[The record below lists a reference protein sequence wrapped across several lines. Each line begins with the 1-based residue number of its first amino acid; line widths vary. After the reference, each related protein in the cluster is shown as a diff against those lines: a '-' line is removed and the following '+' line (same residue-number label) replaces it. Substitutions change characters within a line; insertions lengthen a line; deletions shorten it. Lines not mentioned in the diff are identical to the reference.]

1 MTKSRRL
8 PLLVAALVAT
18 LALGA
23 CGGDDDDDAADT
35 PTDTPADTPTDE
47 AADEAA
53 PAEADITIQTFQFK
67 PSPAEAAAGTITVTN
82 LDNTT
87 HTFTSGTPDAPDGH
101 VLADTRRAGR
111 DRHGRLGTGHLR
123 LLLPDPHQHDRIDH
137 RHVT

>member
-35 PTDTPADTPTDE
+35 PTDTPADTPT
-47 AADEAA
+47 DEAA

-87 HTFTSGTPDAPDGH
+87 HTFTSGTPDAPDGTFS
-101 VLADTRRAGR
+101 LTLEGPDATDTV
-111 DRHGRLGTGHLR
+111 DLEPGTYDFFCQIHTSMTGS
-123 LLLPDPHQHDRIDH
+123 IT
-137 RHVT
+137 VT